1 MTRPS
6 SPRRTHARVLVA
18 VALSLLT
25 VAVAAPAAGA
35 APATGIRNGGFET
48 GTFAGW
54 STAPRTPIGSPSR
67 WFIYAGRVAPL
78 SGAPI
83 PPPPRGR
90 YAAVTDQVGPGS
102 NILHQTFR
110 VPAGKSALEMIVWYR
125 NWFGAFFT
133 PRMLVPHIAANQQ
146 LRIDLQPP
154 AAGLYRLR
162 AQDVLATIFHTRRGD
177 PAFREPFR
185 LRYDL
190 SRWAGRVVRLRIA
203 EVDNQFF
210 FNVGIDAVRV
220 VGGAGSSVTPIA
232 VAATRA
238 PRVTLPAYGR

>member
-1 MTRPS
+1 MNVPS
-6 SPRRTHARVLVA
+6 SPRRSRARLLVA
-18 VALSLLT
+18 AALSVLT
-25 VAVAAPAAGA
+25 AAVAAQAAIA
-35 APATGIRNGGFET
+35 APAGGIRNGGFET

-54 STAPRTPIGSPSR
+54 TTAPRTPLEFPSR
-67 WFIYAGRVAPL
+67 WFVYSGDVAPL

-90 YAAVTDQVGPGS
+90 YAAVTDQTGPGS

-110 VPAGKSALEMIVWYR
+110 VPAGESALEMIVWYR
-125 NWFGAFFT
+125 NWAGAFFT

-162 AQDVLATIFHTRRGD
+162 AQDVLATVFHTRRGD

-185 LRYDL
+185 LRFDL
-190 SRWAGRVVRLRIA
+190 SRWAGRLVRLRIA
-203 EVDNQFF
+203 EVDNLFF
-210 FNVGIDAVRV
+210 FNAGIDAVRV
-220 VGGAGSSVTPIA
+220 VGGAGSSIAQLAVT
-232 VAATRA
+232 AARA
-238 PRVTLPAYGR
+238 PRASLPAYGR